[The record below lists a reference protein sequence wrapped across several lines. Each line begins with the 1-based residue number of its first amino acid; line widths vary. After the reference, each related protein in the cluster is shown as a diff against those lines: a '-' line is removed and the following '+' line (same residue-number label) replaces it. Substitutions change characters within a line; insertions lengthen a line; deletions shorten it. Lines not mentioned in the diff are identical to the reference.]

1 METVETLSNKCL
13 ASVTLVTR
21 TVLDDGI
28 WRSFGFKRRP
38 QNRGIF
44 DRLRN
49 ARQVDREIALWREL
63 VAASVA
69 AIVRWAVSRQDFRH
83 GVIFL
88 ARLME
93 LCVDGPDGTDLSI
106 WKCQRFASRQ
116 DAIEFLTQACIDY
129 SASDQSDQPR
139 VMLQRLSTALR
150 MDISSLPVTWVAG
163 AASVF
168 SHPDSVV
175 FNVARMMTEIG
186 PDQEP
191 ENDIVLNDLKCHY
204 AIMRVVTRGN
214 SAILDDE
221 PKDLE

>member
-1 METVETLSNKCL
+1 METAVTLSNKCL
-13 ASVTLVTR
+13 ASLSLVTR
-21 TVLDDGI
+21 TVLDDAI

-38 QNRGIF
+38 QNRRIF

-49 ARQVDREIALWREL
+49 ARQVEREVAVWREI
-63 VAASVA
+63 VAASFA
-69 AIVRWAVSRQDFRH
+69 AIFRWAVSRQNFHH

-93 LCVDGPDGTDLSI
+93 FCIDGPDGADVSI

-129 SASDQSDQPR
+129 SASDQPDQPR

-150 MDISSLPVTWVAG
+150 IDISSLPVTWVAG

-168 SHPDSVV
+168 SHPDSAV
-175 FNVARMMTEIG
+175 FNVARIMTEIG
-186 PDQEP
+186 PDQEQ

-204 AIMRVVTRGN
+204 AIMRIVTRSD
-214 SAILDDE
+214 SAIPADE
-221 PKDLE
+221 PEDLE